1 MQTKQH
7 IYRVNLTFIRKMVLL
22 LLPVYNCVAVHNS
35 VIHLS
40 TGTTKGWGGGGGVAS
55 CCKVQDQK
63 PDSLLE
69 AHGFDH

>member
-7 IYRVNLTFIRKMVLL
+7 ICRVDLTFIRKMVLL

-40 TGTTKGWGGGGGVAS
+40 TGTAKGRVGGPLAVR
-55 CCKVQDQK
+55 VQD
-63 PDSLLE
+63 
-69 AHGFDH
+69 

>member
-1 MQTKQH
+1 
-7 IYRVNLTFIRKMVLL
+7 MVLL

-40 TGTTKGWGGGGGVAS
+40 TDTIKGRVGGPLAVRK
-55 CCKVQDQK
+55 CKIK
-63 PDSLLE
+63 NRPDFLLE